1 MVKKNYLGTMFHSHE
16 PKHGLQMNFSVAA
29 MRLKWNPF
37 NHNSA
42 EGGKMT
48 FANVGA
54 HCDADPAAPEA
65 APDGVSISQL

>member
-1 MVKKNYLGTMFHSHE
+1 MFPLTPDPKKIHAWPQD
-16 PKHGLQMNFSVAA
+16 PKGLSWPVAA